1 MNNDFS
7 RIIAD
12 ELSLDK
18 KNVQNTIRLLDEGCT
33 VPFISRYR
41 KEMTGGLDE
50 VCIFKIQTSY
60 EKLKELAK
68 RKQTI
73 INTIQQQ
80 GQLTDELRQRINVCW
95 DADTLEDIYLPFKPK
110 P

>member
-60 EKLKELAK
+60 QKLKELAK
-68 RKQTI
+68 RK
-73 INTIQQQ
+73 
-80 GQLTDELRQRINVCW
+80 
-95 DADTLEDIYLPFKPK
+95 
-110 P
+110 

>member
-1 MNNDFS
+1 MCALIVENIKVYIYKMNNDFS

-50 VCIFKIQTSY
+50 VCIFKVPFSFRFEFTSRLHPLDQNGIQ
-60 EKLKELAK
+60 K
-68 RKQTI
+68 RVRMQGYYTPQTCH
-73 INTIQQQ
+73 
-80 GQLTDELRQRINVCW
+80 E
-95 DADTLEDIYLPFKPK
+95 EY
-110 P
+110 